1 MKRRRTQQVDGL
13 AHSCTLLAI
22 DPAATSGVACFVNGA
37 LSFHAPVDSALS
49 RLSAIHEAH
58 FAASRHKASP
68 IIIAIEG
75 WAGSW
80 KSWKTAVGAGVA
92 LGRWFEVLEQNG
104 HRRDHVVE
112 MALATWRSRA
122 GVGKCSDSKAYK
134 RRAIEM
140 VERKFGTTVGADE
153 AEAILMGDVACRSP
167 EVGEMLGTIER
178 ARK

>member
-13 AHSCTLLAI
+13 AHPCTLLAI

-37 LSFHAPVDSALS
+37 LSFHAPVDSALG
-49 RLSAIHEAH
+49 RLRALHEAH
-58 FAASRHKASP
+58 LTASRRTASSVV
-68 IIIAIEG
+68 IVIEG

-140 VERKFGTTVGADE
+140 VKRKFGVSVGPDE

-167 EVGEMLGTIER
+167 EVGKMLGTIER